1 MHTAW
6 NTSLIPQYQR
16 AEFWRSAV
24 CDAFLAM
31 TPRIPRTQD
40 FEARLDHLPLER
52 VYLNQVTAPAHG
64 VSRTATDINRDDK
77 HMFFVNM
84 SPSGRCHVRQ
94 QGREHTALAGELILI
109 ESSSTYSI
117 DLPDDGALLSLAVP
131 REWLANACPQALDRT
146 AQKIPESAASHLL
159 AQQMIEL
166 TRIPEVDALQAGLI
180 SQAMVSLL
188 AAALSVT
195 GLKVLSAPSRL
206 RKLQQLIA
214 HHYIDP
220 DFGPR
225 QAADLAG
232 ISLRSLH
239 LEFAKS
245 GSTFGI
251 ELQNYRLQQ
260 ARQALLN
267 YDRYGLMSKVA
278 RDCGFKSAE
287 HFSRC
292 FRQRFGQAPSQLA
305 AMRH

>member
-1 MHTAW
+1 
-6 NTSLIPQYQR
+6 
-16 AEFWRSAV
+16 
-24 CDAFLAM
+24 
-31 TPRIPRTQD
+31 
-40 FEARLDHLPLER
+40 
-52 VYLNQVTAPAHG
+52 
-64 VSRTATDINRDDK
+64 
-77 HMFFVNM
+77 
-84 SPSGRCHVRQ
+84 
-94 QGREHTALAGELILI
+94 
-109 ESSSTYSI
+109 
-117 DLPDDGALLSLAVP
+117 
-131 REWLANACPQALDRT
+131 
-146 AQKIPESAASHLL
+146 
-159 AQQMIEL
+159 
-166 TRIPEVDALQAGLI
+166 
-180 SQAMVSLL
+180 MVSLL

-251 ELQNYRLQQ
+251 GLLNYRLLQ
-260 ARQALLN
+260 ARQALLG
-267 YDRYGLMSKVA
+267 YDRYELMSKVA

-292 FRQRFGQAPSQLA
+292 FRQHFGLAPSQLA
-305 AMRH
+305 AIRH

>member
-1 MHTAW
+1 MHAAW

-40 FEARLDHLPLER
+40 FEARLDHLSLER

-64 VSRTATDINRDDK
+64 VSRTAADINRDDK
-77 HMFFVNM
+77 QMFFVNL
-84 SPSGRCHVRQ
+84 SPNGRCHVRQ

-166 TRIPEVDALQAGLI
+166 TRIPEVDVLQAGLI

-195 GLKVLSAPSRL
+195 GLKVPSAPSRL
-206 RKLQQLIA
+206 RKLQQLIS
-214 HHYIDP
+214 HHFVDQN
-220 DFGPR
+220 FGPK
-225 QAADLAG
+225 QAAELAG

-251 ELQNYRLQQ
+251 DLQNYRLEQ
-260 ARQALLN
+260 ARQALLHH
-267 YDRYGLMSKVA
+267 DRYGLVSKVA
-278 RDCGFKSAE
+278 RDCGFNSAE

-292 FRQRFGQAPSQLA
+292 FRQRFGLAPSQLA
-305 AMRH
+305 TKLY